1 MDIKFDRDYLI
12 SLLVDASVH
21 PDAAAALVAR
31 GSEIEDSERAYME
44 SVDSMAREVLDAVRD
59 EGADEHDALWERID
73 GSWWI
78 IYTHAQ
84 IKVLSYSR
92 NDDAMWEETGSGP
105 VDCDSA
111 GAVYTQLAFWA
122 MRADVMEAI
131 DRIRDEYETDDETDD
146 EEEITNLQSR
156 YEEASGNT
164 VGTDGNIYDDSGNL
178 VGKYSDGM
186 AAMYLEA
193 SEE

>member
-1 MDIKFDRDYLI
+1 MRDRIYFDSNYLI
-12 SLLVDASVH
+12 SILVNAGLS
-21 PDAAAALVAR
+21 PEGAAGIAAQGATVDD
-31 GSEIEDSERAYME
+31 SDSERAYME

-59 EGADEHDALWERID
+59 EGADEHDRLWEAVD

-92 NDDAMWEETGSGP
+92 NDDAMWEETGAGP
-105 VDCDSA
+105 SNCDSA
-111 GAVYTQLAFWA
+111 GAVYTALAFYA

-146 EEEITNLQSR
+146 EE
-156 YEEASGNT
+156 
-164 VGTDGNIYDDSGNL
+164 
-178 VGKYSDGM
+178 
-186 AAMYLEA
+186 
-193 SEE
+193 